1 MFSNKKNNLPPRPHI
16 PDSEH
21 ILEDLNNAPIDDI
34 AFKIIN
40 KDKAF
45 GEHSINTNTSDT
57 YQKVKM
63 YLSIKQ
69 QLRYLETTLAERE
82 QQLKADNKEIR
93 KLADN
98 IKKQAQ
104 AALIT

>member
-16 PDSEH
+16 LDSERV
-21 ILEDLNNAPIDDI
+21 LEDLNSASSDDI

-40 KDKAF
+40 KDEVCEENFA
-45 GEHSINTNTSDT
+45 NVNTSDT

-69 QLRYLETTLAERE
+69 QLKYLETTLKEKE
-82 QQLKADNKEIR
+82 QQLGANNIEIK
-93 KLADN
+93 KLADD

-104 AALIT
+104 AALKT

>member
-1 MFSNKKNNLPPRPHI
+1 
-16 PDSEH
+16 
-21 ILEDLNNAPIDDI
+21 
-34 AFKIIN
+34 
-40 KDKAF
+40 
-45 GEHSINTNTSDT
+45 
-57 YQKVKM
+57 M

-82 QQLKADNKEIR
+82 QQLKADNEEIR

-98 IKKQAQ
+98 IKRQAQ

>member
-1 MFSNKKNNLPPRPHI
+1 MFP
-16 PDSEH
+16 
-21 ILEDLNNAPIDDI
+21 
-34 AFKIIN
+34 
-40 KDKAF
+40 DKAF
-45 GEHSINTNTSDT
+45 EEHSINTNTSDT

-69 QLRYLETTLAERE
+69 QLKYLETTLAERE
-82 QQLKADNKEIR
+82 QQLKADNEEIR

>member
-45 GEHSINTNTSDT
+45 EEHSINTK
-57 YQKVKM
+57 YF
-63 YLSIKQ
+63 
-69 QLRYLETTLAERE
+69 
-82 QQLKADNKEIR
+82 
-93 KLADN
+93 
-98 IKKQAQ
+98 
-104 AALIT
+104 